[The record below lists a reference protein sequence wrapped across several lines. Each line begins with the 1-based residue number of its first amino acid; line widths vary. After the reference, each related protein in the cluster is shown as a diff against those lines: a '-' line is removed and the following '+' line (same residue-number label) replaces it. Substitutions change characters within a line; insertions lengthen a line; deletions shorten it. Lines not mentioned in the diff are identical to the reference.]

1 MVILMNIN
9 ILDMALDLM
18 CTKIFR
24 YVMVVGLVKN
34 VIIYGADM
42 SLLTHVD
49 NRKKDIVTF
58 SKAPMGGSK
67 EEILLTFAL

>member
-1 MVILMNIN
+1 
-9 ILDMALDLM
+9 
-18 CTKIFR
+18 
-24 YVMVVGLVKN
+24 MVVGLVKN

-58 SKAPMGGSK
+58 SRAPMGGSK